1 MKFLV
6 TKVRYYLDIHCIT
19 GTQLL
24 LWKDLLKVSNVTY
37 NLQHLI
43 SQIQSENPENP
54 FELIKR
60 IKQMTGNTLFLLHPW
75 KRSANRRRCRI
86 GERKRNEGTRGR
98 GRASNGDYV
107 KGSKLCTKKG
117 E

>member
-1 MKFLV
+1 MFLS
-6 TKVRYYLDIHCIT
+6 H
-19 GTQLL
+19 
-24 LWKDLLKVSNVTY
+24 LKN
-37 NLQHLI
+37 
-43 SQIQSENPENP
+43 QSENPDDP

-86 GERKRNEGTRGR
+86 GERKETKGLQG
-98 GRASNGDYV
+98 GGASNGDYV

-117 E
+117 GIGKHNFSIFCLQGVSGPS